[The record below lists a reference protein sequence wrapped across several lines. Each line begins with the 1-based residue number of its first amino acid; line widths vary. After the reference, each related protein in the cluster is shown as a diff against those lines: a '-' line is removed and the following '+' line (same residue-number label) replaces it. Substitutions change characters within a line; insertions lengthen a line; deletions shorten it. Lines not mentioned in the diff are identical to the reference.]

1 MAAGQ
6 PRRSVTALVR
16 DGLRIDRSQSAPLV
30 ALRNAVGIAA
40 PLAIGAVA
48 GNAAF
53 GLAATIGALQAGF
66 ADRPGPYL
74 LRTLR
79 LLGVSLA
86 AAVTSALAVVASGS
100 DLGSAALVL
109 VLAFGAGLLLT
120 AGPGA
125 TQLGIATTAT
135 ALVLGHTPQPPSVA
149 WHVGLL
155 VLAGGVG
162 QTLLAVAAWPLG
174 RHRPER
180 VALAALYRQL
190 AAAAR
195 RQAGSAAGPPA
206 GEALDAARRTLY
218 GLGHDHGVSVEAY
231 RVLLDEADRLRREL
245 VVLTACAERLAEAGA
260 PILAGL
266 VRGSLSAAADVFDG
280 VAGALQRGG
289 RIDPAVPERA
299 RQVIRHAVSRL
310 EGSADAPAEAT
321 RLATAARLQALSGQL
336 RAAVEST
343 VAGASEG
350 RRGAARTN
358 RTGPRLRELGESL
371 RANLTP
377 SSAVLRHAVR
387 LAVLVA
393 GTDYVVRLAGIDR
406 GYWLGLTLVVVL
418 RPDFGTT
425 LQRSVLRVVGTMV
438 GLLLATALVHW
449 VPGGDWWNVALVAV
463 FAFGMRLAGPGNVAL
478 SAVSLS
484 SLVVI
489 LLAIEGVAPHD
500 TVVARAVATVV
511 GGALAVAAVLAAPSW
526 ERQVLPRR
534 LADLLTA
541 YRDYLTALADPSA
554 TATRLQAAR
563 AACRLARSNAQV
575 SLDRARAEPVAAGV
589 EVDLGRTVLVH
600 SHRLINAAIELDAV
614 RRTVREAGGLPRLR
628 KFLLAAAD
636 TLGRLAPAVRD
647 LSPPDRHTGLRERQE
662 QLAKDLRD
670 RPATAGGPRTA
681 TTVAEATDR
690 ITNTIDTLAVEL
702 HRRLR
707 EGDPEAQEAP
717 R

>member
-1 MAAGQ
+1 M
-6 PRRSVTALVR
+6 
-16 DGLRIDRSQSAPLV
+16 
-30 ALRNAVGIAA
+30 
-40 PLAIGAVA
+40 
-48 GNAAF
+48 
-53 GLAATIGALQAGF
+53 
-66 ADRPGPYL
+66 
-74 LRTLR
+74 
-79 LLGVSLA
+79 LGVALA
-86 AAVTSALAVVASGS
+86 AAVSSALAVVASGS
-100 DLGSAALVL
+100 DLGSVALVL

-135 ALVLGHTPQPPSVA
+135 ALVLGHTPQPASVA
-149 WHVGLL
+149 WHVGLF
-155 VLAGGVG
+155 VLAGGAG

-180 VALAALYRQL
+180 VALAGLYREL

-195 RQAGSAAGPPA
+195 RQPGSTAGPPA
-206 GEALDAARRTLY
+206 DAALDAARRTLY
-218 GLGHDHGVSVEAY
+218 GLGHDHGASVEAY
-231 RVLLDEADRLRREL
+231 RILLDEADRLRREL
-245 VVLTACAERLAEAGA
+245 VGLIACAERLAEAGS

-266 VRGSLSAAADVFDG
+266 TRGSLSAAADVFEG
-280 VAGALQRGG
+280 VAAALQRGG
-289 RIDPAVPERA
+289 RLDPAVAERA
-299 RQVIRHAVSRL
+299 QQVIRHAVARL
-310 EGSADAPAEAT
+310 ENSADAPAEAT

-336 RAAVEST
+336 RAAAEST

-350 RRGAARTN
+350 RRGAAGTS
-358 RTGPRLRELGESL
+358 RTGPRLREFAESL

-387 LAVLVA
+387 LALLVA
-393 GTDYVVRLAGIDR
+393 GSDYVIRLAGIDR
-406 GYWLGLTLVVVL
+406 GYWVGLTLVVVL

-425 LQRSVLRVVGTMV
+425 LQRSVLRVLGTMV

-484 SLVVI
+484 ALVVI

-500 TVVARAVATVV
+500 TLVARALATLV

-534 LADLLTA
+534 LADLLAA
-541 YRDYLTALADPSA
+541 YGDYLTALADPA
-554 TATRLQAAR
+554 VTGTRLQAAR
-563 AACRLARSNAQV
+563 AACRLARTNAQV

-589 EVDLGRTVLVH
+589 EVDLGRAVLAH

-614 RRTVREAGGLPRLR
+614 RRTVLEAGGLPRLR
-628 KFLLAAAD
+628 EFLLAAGD
-636 TLGRLAPAVRD
+636 TLARLAAAIRD
-647 LSPPDRHTGLRERQE
+647 LTPPDRHTGLRERQE
-662 QLAKDLRD
+662 ALDRELRV
-670 RPATAGGPRTA
+670 RPATAGGPRSA
-681 TTVAEATDR
+681 TMVAEATDR
-690 ITNTIDTLAVEL
+690 ITNAIDTLAAEV

-707 EGDPEAQEAP
+707 EGAP
-717 R
+717 GERGAPPLASSR